1 MTRRKVEAVGALIVV
16 SAVVVGLVLKGD
28 AQQTQGGQKPQQQQ
42 TASMRTSWGDPDLQ
56 GIWDHKVTTP
66 LERPEKYANR
76 EFLTDEEI
84 KALEKVPYNAPA
96 AVIGKGRDVRA
107 ERGTETDVEGAYNN
121 IFSTG
126 NGRYVRSKRTGLI
139 IDPPDGKRP
148 PMTEEGKKLRA
159 ARASNR
165 FGIAGADGDIPD
177 PEARRARAGA
187 AGGGAA
193 PAGAGGGRGKSAVP
207 YAVDIG
213 RPNDNP
219 EDRNDLERC
228 RGVVMPCTGGLC
240 GFSRMVQ
247 TPGYVTIYYEMG
259 HSGGA
264 YRTIPITNRP
274 HLPSN
279 VRFWLGDSIGRWEG
293 DTLVVDTTN
302 FTDQTAYAG
311 TSDEA
316 LHMIE
321 KFKRLDNEGLQYQIT
336 IDKPTTFA
344 RPFTFET
351 ILIKADEKANQIYE
365 SACYEG
371 NYALTSM
378 LAGQRVLDKEKAT
391 AKAGTA
397 KPSTAK
403 PAAAPPAGTE
413 KPRQ

>member
-1 MTRRKVEAVGALIVV
+1 MTRRRVEAVGALIVI
-16 SAVVVGLVLKGD
+16 ATVVVGVALKGD
-28 AQQTQGGQKPQQQQ
+28 AQQGQKPQQQG
-42 TASMRTSWGDPDLQ
+42 ASMQTPWGDPDLQ
-56 GIWDHKVTTP
+56 GIWDHKVSTP
-66 LERPEKYANR
+66 LERPAKYADR
-76 EFLTDEEI
+76 EFLTDDEI
-84 KALEKVPYNAPA
+84 KALEKMPYNAPA
-96 AVIGKGRDVRA
+96 AVVGKGRDVRA

-126 NGRYVRSKRTGLI
+126 SARYVRSKRTGLI

-148 PMTEEGKKLRA
+148 PITEEGKKLRA

-165 FGIAGADGDIPD
+165 FGIAGADGDVPD
-177 PEARRARAGA
+177 PEARRARGA
-187 AGGGAA
+187 AA
-193 PAGAGGGRGKSAVP
+193 PAGAGAGGRGRGAVP

-228 RGVVMPCTGGLC
+228 RGVILPCTGGLC

-279 VRFWLGDSIGRWEG
+279 VRLWLGDSIGRWDG

-311 TSDEA
+311 TPDDA
-316 LHMIE
+316 LHMVE
-321 KFKRLDNEGLQYQIT
+321 RFKRLNNDDLQYQIT

-351 ILIKADEKANQIYE
+351 ILMRADEKANQIYE

-378 LAGQRVLDKEKAT
+378 LAGQRALDKEKTAA
-391 AKAGTA
+391 AKAGAA
-397 KPSTAK
+397 KPATAK
-403 PAAAPPAGTE
+403 PAAAPPAGSTE